1 MPARPNR
8 PRVYT
13 PEQRQEALEMA
24 KEIGMS
30 AAARQLGYPLQ
41 TVAFWKNGRR
51 KPKCAVDAEV
61 VHVASEQVGETEPA
75 HSSEAVDSA
84 IAGTPEPAT
93 NARKKIAKLYT
104 PSLKAQILESAA
116 AQGVTAAAREF
127 GVTRFSIYEW
137 QRQLKRQAEGRATGS
152 PVVGSDEDAAALRDE
167 RILREWRSS
176 TGLGPSQ
183 VRNQL
188 RRQGFKVS
196 IHTVRC
202 VLEENGYVTPKV
214 RRDSAHNQRFE
225 AVRPNQLWHLDF
237 LHRHINKQ
245 KVYALVLLDDFSRF
259 IVGAALWDG
268 ERVAAVQE
276 TFSAA
281 VARHGRPEKVLSDGG
296 SAFHSWRG
304 VGAFTG
310 LLTELEVDQIV
321 ARNPQTNG
329 KLEVLNANIQKEL
342 FNQEKFFDLGET
354 QRRFLAWVDFYN
366 FRRTHHALGGLLV
379 PADRYFGRAE
389 EVLARIEAGESPQ
402 GLGEPVPVG
411 ERQLDLFRISS
422 CRGRVELH
430 LLGHRILLPLN
441 G

>member
-1 MPARPNR
+1 MKENTKKRR
-8 PRVYT
+8 YK
-13 PEQRQEALEMA
+13 PEERKKALAVAE
-24 KEIGMS
+24 EIGPA
-30 AAARQLGYPLQ
+30 AAARKLDIPEGTITRWRYDARRAVNETAAKISVKDSDAAESTTAISKS
-41 TVAFWKNGRR
+41 TVAK
-51 KPKCAVDAEV
+51 
-61 VHVASEQVGETEPA
+61 S
-75 HSSEAVDSA
+75 
-84 IAGTPEPAT
+84 
-93 NARKKIAKLYT
+93 YT
-104 PSLKAQILESAA
+104 PSFKAHTLEYAA
-116 AQGVTAAAREF
+116 VHGVTAAAREL
-127 GVTRFSIYEW
+127 GVTRFSIYDW
-137 QRQLKRQAEGRATGS
+137 QRRVALHAQGKAVDS
-152 PVVGSDEDAAALRDE
+152 PVVGSDDDATSLRDQ
-167 RILREWRSS
+167 RILQEWRSS

-214 RRDSAHNQRFE
+214 RRDFSHDQSFE
-225 AVRPNQLWHLDF
+225 AVRPNNLWHLDF

-245 KVYALVLLDDFSRF
+245 KVYILVLLDDFSRF
-259 IVGAALWDG
+259 IVGGAIWDG

-276 TFSAA
+276 TFSAS
-281 VARHGRPEKVLSDGG
+281 VARHGKPEKVLSDGG

-304 VGAFTG
+304 VGRFTS

-321 ARNPQTNG
+321 AKNPQTNG

-354 QRRFLAWVDFYN
+354 QRRFLAWIDFYN

-389 EVLARIEAGESPQ
+389 EVLACIEAGKPP
-402 GLGEPVPVG
+402 GGIGEPAPVG

-422 CRGRVELH
+422 HRGQVELH
-430 LLGHRILLPLN
+430 LLGHRILLLPL
-441 G
+441 